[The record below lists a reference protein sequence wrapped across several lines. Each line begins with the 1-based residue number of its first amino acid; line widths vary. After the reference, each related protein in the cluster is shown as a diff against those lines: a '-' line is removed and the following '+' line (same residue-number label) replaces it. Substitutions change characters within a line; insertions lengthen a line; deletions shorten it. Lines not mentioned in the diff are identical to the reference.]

1 MQQTQNDFSF
11 TASNPVLERLHREAD
26 GIQAYMNKRTNLE
39 DPVSLTYRLSDLD
52 VYFARLTEM
61 AIQAKVMKENAQNTF
76 LLENEDKLNKL
87 TATASNR
94 LINAHLA
101 EYKTAYDRLDSM
113 CHLCEHLSRDLVTQ
127 ISFIKQQM
135 SLN

>member
-1 MQQTQNDFSF
+1 MEQSQNNFSF
-11 TASNPVLERLHREAD
+11 QATNPILERLHREAD
-26 GIQAYMNKRTNLE
+26 SIQHYLNNRANLQ
-39 DPVSLTYRLSDLD
+39 DPASLTYRLSDLD

-76 LLENEDKLNKL
+76 LLENEDKLNKM

>member
-1 MQQTQNDFSF
+1 MEQNQNNFSF
-11 TASNPVLERLHREAD
+11 QATNPVLEGLHREAD
-26 GIQAYMNKRTNLE
+26 GIQRYLNNRANLQ

-61 AIQAKVMKENAQNTF
+61 AIQAKVMKENAQNAF
-76 LLENEDKLNKL
+76 LLENEDKLNKM

-101 EYKTAYDRLDSM
+101 EYKTAYDRLDGM

-127 ISFIKQQM
+127 ISFVKQQM

>member
-1 MQQTQNDFSF
+1 MEQNQNNFSF
-11 TASNPVLERLHREAD
+11 QATNPVLEGLHREAD
-26 GIQAYMNKRTNLE
+26 GIQRYLNNRANLQ

-61 AIQAKVMKENAQNTF
+61 AIQAKVMKENAQNAF
-76 LLENEDKLNKL
+76 LLENEDKLNKM

-101 EYKTAYDRLDSM
+101 EYKTAYDRLDGM

>member
-1 MQQTQNDFSF
+1 MEQAQNNFSF
-11 TASNPVLERLHREAD
+11 QATTPILERLHREAD
-26 GIQAYMNKRTNLE
+26 NIQLYLNNRANLQ
-39 DPVSLTYRLSDLD
+39 DPASLTYRLSDLD

-76 LLENEDKLNKL
+76 LLENEDKLNKM

-127 ISFIKQQM
+127 ISFVKQQM